1 MILDK
6 INISLE
12 ELIDSALS
20 LYIGDKNE
28 IPKVREKLK
37 DIMVKEINNP
47 NVYLLI
53 LAAYLLDKE
62 IKEEFKDDPNY
73 IYADE
78 VIGLAIA
85 NDIAGTKGIFNF
97 RFYDKHKP
105 GVIGRLDR
113 EGYIFLDDAIAG
125 FIAGCMSKALY

>member
-28 IPKVREKLK
+28 IPKVRERLK

-53 LAAYLLDKE
+53 LAAYLLDK
-62 IKEEFKDDPNY
+62 
-73 IYADE
+73 
-78 VIGLAIA
+78 
-85 NDIAGTKGIFNF
+85 
-97 RFYDKHKP
+97 
-105 GVIGRLDR
+105 
-113 EGYIFLDDAIAG
+113 
-125 FIAGCMSKALY
+125 